1 MKTNG
6 KLGHAAEIITD
17 VAVLAGIAS
26 DVIQARRSSA
36 HAAECRRHAARI
48 AVASAVATAFGLV
61 AINSTAHLRKAA
73 RKHRDWQ
80 IKDARLDIALEEAS
94 NTSDATAAY

>member
-1 MKTNG
+1 
-6 KLGHAAEIITD
+6 
-17 VAVLAGIAS
+17 
-26 DVIQARRSSA
+26 
-36 HAAECRRHAARI
+36 
-48 AVASAVATAFGLV
+48 VATAFGLV